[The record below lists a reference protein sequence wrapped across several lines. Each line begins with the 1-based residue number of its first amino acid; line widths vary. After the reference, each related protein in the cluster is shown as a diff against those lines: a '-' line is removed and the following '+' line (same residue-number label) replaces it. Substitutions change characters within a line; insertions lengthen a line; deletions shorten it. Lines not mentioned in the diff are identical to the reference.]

1 MKCKPLQ
8 ILDSTPFSSQNQPFE
23 NLWIKEVNNKKWPN
37 LAAKWNGAIFSNSNT
52 NLCFQ
57 KFWNNNSHTP
67 LSCHNLILHQIKP
80 LTITHWHTFF
90 LKPLH
95 RIAQLANVKNPW
107 NNNGYTSLHKAAPF
121 GFFNKKS
128 PKLIKIWKLFFK
140 KHNKT
145 NTKISGRLSQ
155 PWQLS
160 RSGTPSLLL
169 AQLKIINL
177 Q

>member
-1 MKCKPLQ
+1 M
-8 ILDSTPFSSQNQPFE
+8 I
-23 NLWIKEVNNKKWPN
+23 KWPN
-37 LAAKWNGAIFSNSNT
+37 LAAKWNGAIFSKSNT
-52 NLCFQ
+52 NICLQ

-90 LKPLH
+90 FLNHYIELLNLLMLKILEITMDIHHFTKLPL
-95 RIAQLANVKNPW
+95 L
-107 NNNGYTSLHKAAPF
+107 

-160 RSGTPSLLL
+160 QSGTPSLLL